1 MVLVLN
7 GDGPSDSSQL
17 LANLLNAVIASPT
30 VLPSFEKCDVLGTLI
45 FLGEGSE
52 PVSRTAIMK
61 ELNLKEGPVKTL
73 LKRLEQNNLLTR
85 IGNKGHMLTDK
96 GKEWN
101 NKIRKTIVDFK
112 EVQAAGVSLT
122 EFAYAI
128 QLRGISGLINSG
140 IEQRD
145 HALLAG
151 GSGATTLT
159 FETGLLKVPSV
170 SGKVLHK
177 KTLRG
182 LLIEF
187 KLEEGDILIVGM
199 GHTRSDAQ
207 RGAFNASLSLLLR
220 LETRNP
226 KQ

>member
-17 LANLLNAVIASPT
+17 LTSLLNAIVASPT
-30 VLPSFEKCDVLGTLI
+30 VLPSFEKCDVLATLI
-45 FLGEGSE
+45 FLGEESE
-52 PVSRTAIMK
+52 PVSRTTIMK

-73 LKRLEQNNLLTR
+73 LKRLEQNALLTR
-85 IGNKGHMLTDK
+85 IGNKGHMLTGK

-101 NKIRKTIVDFK
+101 SRIRESIVDFK
-112 EVQAAGVSLT
+112 EVRAPGVSLT

-128 QLRGISGLINSG
+128 QLRGISGLIDSG

-145 HALLAG
+145 HALLVG

-159 FETGLLKVPSV
+159 FEAGLLKVPSV
-170 SGKVLHK
+170 SARVLDK
-177 KTLRG
+177 KTLKG
-182 LLIEF
+182 LLSEF
-187 KLEEGDILIVGM
+187 KLREGDILIVGM

-207 RGAFNASLSLLLR
+207 RGAFNAALSLVLR
-220 LETRNP
+220 LEKKNP
-226 KQ
+226 K